1 MKKEIKQ
8 EFKLFFK
15 RGDILL
21 LILCC
26 LASLY
31 GVVLIASATKSYGAT
46 SFLAVQIFS
55 LFLGIVLFI
64 VVSMTDVEV
73 FTSRSNWLILFNIL
87 FILALLIFGEAG
99 DSGNRSW
106 ILFPLIG
113 IGVQPAEVVK
123 VFFIIVLAKQISDY
137 QQTNLNSV
145 KHIALLVL
153 HLAVMVGLILFVSS
167 DLGVALIYV
176 FAFIVM
182 LYTGGIK
189 LRWVLI
195 AVAIGV
201 IAGPLIWNNLLRDD
215 QRNRIMI
222 IFDPS
227 IDPNNVGV
235 GWQAWRSKIAV
246 GSGQITGM
254 GLFKGTQVQYSDYL
268 PAKHTDFIFSVA
280 GEELG
285 LIGCVAIILLL
296 TAIILRCIYIGYKSR
311 NSMYTLLCMG
321 IAGMLIFQTYEN
333 IGMCLG
339 VTPVIGITLP
349 FFSYGGTSI
358 VTLFFAMGL
367 ISSVKMHP
375 APDWYRKNY

>member
-1 MKKEIKQ
+1 MREFRQ

-15 RGDILL
+15 QGDIFL

-31 GVVLIASATKSYGAT
+31 GLVLIASATNSYGT
-46 SFLAVQIFS
+46 HSYVIIQLGSLIF
-55 LFLGIVLFI
+55 GIVI
-64 VVSMTDVEV
+64 YIIISMADIEL
-73 FTSRSNWLILFNIL
+73 FTSRANWITLLSIL
-87 FILALLIFGEAG
+87 FILSLLIFGEAG
-99 DSGNRSW
+99 DTGNRSW
-106 ILFPLIG
+106 IRFPFIG

-123 VFFIIVLAKQISDY
+123 VFFIIVLARQITDY
-137 QQTNLNSV
+137 QQNNLNSV
-145 KHIALLVL
+145 KHVALLVL
-153 HLAVMVGLILFVSS
+153 HLAVMVGLILFTSS

-176 FAFIVM
+176 FIFVVM

-195 AVAIGV
+195 AVALV
-201 IAGPLIWNNLLRDD
+201 LLLGPLIWNYLLRDD
-215 QRNRIMI
+215 QKDRIMI
-222 IFDPS
+222 VFDPS
-227 IDPNNVGV
+227 LDPDNTGV
-235 GWQAWRSKIAV
+235 GWQASRSRIAL
-246 GSGQITGM
+246 GAGQIFGA
-254 GLFKGTQVQYSDYL
+254 GLFKGAQVQYSDLL
-268 PAKHTDFIFSVA
+268 PAKHTDFIFAVA

-285 LIGCVAIILLL
+285 LVGCLGIIVLL
-296 TAIILRCIYIGYKSR
+296 TAVIFRCIYVGYKSR
-311 NSMYTLLCMG
+311 NALYTLVCFG

-339 VTPVIGITLP
+339 VTPIVGITLP

-375 APDWYRKNY
+375 APDWHRKNY